1 MGSGEGEASAKSPK
15 PLAGQEQS
23 PTTSSAAAVS
33 VYPDWSNFQ
42 ACPPIP
48 PHGLFPSPVPSS
60 PQAYPYMWG
69 APHLMPPYGTPLP
82 PYLTYPPRGL
92 YSHPSV
98 PPGLRPFGP
107 FAMSTTNMNA
117 ENSGVVPSSME
128 MDGKSCKG
136 KEKGP
141 TKRSKGGCSSSN
153 MISEKNNSET
163 CKSSGPPANEV
174 SQRCIIPG
182 DSTSDSSSEEES
194 DGTSQNDSQPKT
206 SGGGESFD
214 DQAPSQA
221 MMSHTRAVMPMPAAS
236 APGGVVGP
244 ATNLNIGM
252 EYWAASSLSHIPSIH
267 GKMPTTAV
275 GGAVAPSVPSK
286 HWLQD
291 ERERKRQR
299 RKQSNREAARRS
311 RMRKQAEF
319 EELANRAETL
329 NEENT
334 SLRTELNRIKSE
346 YEHLLSE
353 NNSLKEKLGEV
364 QKETQEPGFERND
377 QPLGKENPK

>member
-1 MGSGEGEASAKSPK
+1 MGGGEGETSTKSPK

-23 PTTSSAAAVS
+23 PATSSAAAVP

-48 PHGLFPSPVPSS
+48 PHGLFPVPSS

-69 APHLMPPYGTPLP
+69 APHLMPPFGAPPP
-82 PYLTYPPRGL
+82 PYLMYPPRGL

-98 PPGLRPFGP
+98 PPGLHPFGP
-107 FAMSTTNMNA
+107 YAMSTTNMNA

-153 MISEKNNSET
+153 MTSDKNNSET
-163 CKSSGPPANEV
+163 RKSSGPPANEV
-174 SQRCIIPG
+174 PQRCIIPG
-182 DSTSDSSSEEES
+182 NSTSDSSSEES
-194 DGTSQNDSQPKT
+194 DDTSQNDSQPKT

-214 DQAPSQA
+214 DQALSQA
-221 MMSHTRAVMPMPAAS
+221 MMSHTRAVMPTPAA
-236 APGGVVGP
+236 AGPGGVVGP

-252 EYWAASSLSHIPSIH
+252 EYWAASSLSHIPSMH

-275 GGAVAPSVPSK
+275 GGAVAPSGPSE

-329 NEENT
+329 KEENT